1 MTDTPNPIL
10 VVRGPDGIPICAN
23 DLPADHTTRWIKRR
37 KHVVAAAVRGG
48 LLSEEVALARY
59 RLCAD
64 ELHGWI
70 EAIASN
76 PIAGQPVQA
85 ARRY

>member
-1 MTDTPNPIL
+1 MTNSPNPIR
-10 VVRGPDGIPICAN
+10 VVRGPDGVPICAN

-37 KHVVAAAVRGG
+37 KDVVAAAVRGG

-59 RLCAD
+59 RLGAD

-70 EAIASN
+70 DAIASN
-76 PIAGQPVQA
+76 PVAGQAVRA